1 MSRCRPPRPVRRIP
15 IGLPSRAPSPQV
27 LHDAG
32 FRHVYE
38 ASQEVPWPWP
48 GSPEQYWTYRC
59 ETGARFRQYL
69 ASLHVA
75 AQASVHNEVLAS
87 IGAYYDGQ
95 QVNFTAVIVIAS
107 GVR

>member
-1 MSRCRPPRPVRRIP
+1 MPPPAV
-15 IGLPSRAPSPQV
+15 GAPHTYRFAQPGTLAQV
-27 LHDAG
+27 LRDAG
-32 FRHVYE
+32 FRHVHE
-38 ASQEVPWPWP
+38 ASQEVPWP

-59 ETGARFRQYL
+59 ETGRRFRQYL
-69 ASLHVA
+69 ASLPVA

>member
-1 MSRCRPPRPVRRIP
+1 MST
-15 IGLPSRAPSPQV
+15 PQ
-27 LHDAG
+27 
-32 FRHVYE
+32 E
-38 ASQEVPWPWP
+38 SQEVPWP

-69 ASLHVA
+69 ASLPVA

-87 IGAYYDGQ
+87 IGEYYDGQ

-107 GVR
+107 GVRSAATRPRGPGEQGCTSRTRAPVRGYGQGAQR